1 MDRIRIAKQ
10 LVAMAKSLMA
20 DDAPATTEQAPASNT
35 HPFLAI
41 NVTDADIRQSKF
53 YEEFYK
59 KANKKVEDWKKFN
72 LDFNRLTQYSE
83 EAKADAK
90 SVVENAI
97 NYVTT
102 DMIGDGMEG
111 EYKDYADMYVLNY
124 INGILKGLRKLA
136 KKGQGYI
143 SGNFDDFSEYYNA
156 QPMNTAQDAINAAY
170 KAVYSLGTY
179 AFDYNL
185 ITQLD
190 EALGNEIKEDMVDE
204 DAKKKYS
211 EEALKLLEEE
221 F

>member
-124 INGILKGLRKLA
+124 INGILK
-136 KKGQGYI
+136 
-143 SGNFDDFSEYYNA
+143 
-156 QPMNTAQDAINAAY
+156 DAINAAY